1 MANFLLVYTGGSAE
15 PASAEEGQKVMAA
28 WMGWFGSISDAVVDG
43 GNPISG
49 SKSVASNGTV
59 SDGAASGLTGYS
71 VIKADSLAAAAKL
84 AKGCPHLAA
93 GGAVE
98 VYETFNAM

>member
-1 MANFLLVYTGGSAE
+1 MANFLLVYKGESE
-15 PASAEEGQKVMAA
+15 PPSSEEEGQKVMAA
-28 WMGWFGSISDAVVDG
+28 WMGWFGSMGEAVVDG

-71 VIKADSLAAAAKL
+71 VIKADSLDSAATL
-84 AKGCPHLAA
+84 AKGCPLLAD
-93 GGAVE
+93 GGSVE

>member
-1 MANFLLVYTGGSAE
+1 VANFLLVYKGGGAE
-15 PASAEEGQKVMAA
+15 PASAEEGEKVMAA
-28 WMGWFGSISDAVVDG
+28 WMAWFGGMGDAVVDG

-59 SDGAASGLTGYS
+59 TDGAASGLTGYS
-71 VIKADSLAAAAKL
+71 VVKADSLDAAAKL

-93 GGAVE
+93 GGTVE

>member
-1 MANFLLVYTGGSAE
+1 MANFLLVYRGEAKQPATEAE
-15 PASAEEGQKVMAA
+15 GEKVMAA
-28 WMGWFGSISDAVVDG
+28 WMGWFGSMGEAVVDG

-49 SKSVASNGTV
+49 SKSVASNGAV

-71 VIKADSLAAAAKL
+71 VVKADSLDAAAKL

-93 GGAVE
+93 GGMVE

>member
-1 MANFLLVYTGGSAE
+1 MANFLLVYTGGGAE
-15 PASAEEGQKVMAA
+15 PANAEEGEKVMAA
-28 WMGWFGSISDAVVDG
+28 WMGWFGGLGDAVVDG

-71 VIKADSLAAAAKL
+71 VLKADSLEAAAKL

>member
-1 MANFLLVYTGGSAE
+1 VANFLLVYKGGGAP
-15 PASAEEGQKVMAA
+15 PASEAEGQKVMAA
-28 WMGWFGSISDAVVDG
+28 WMAWFGGMGDAVVDG

-49 SKSVASNGTV
+49 SKSVASNGAV

-71 VIKADSLAAAAKL
+71 VLKADSLDAAAKL

-93 GGAVE
+93 GGTVE